1 MNTGIKLLTLSGLL
15 FSSMA
20 CQALTLSSDSVT
32 NDQSFKNSQI
42 FNQWGCTGDNISP
55 QLSWSDVPKG
65 TKSFALTMYDP
76 DAPTGSGWW
85 HWLVIN
91 LPADARGLP
100 AGAGAMGGAKL
111 PKGAAMVTN
120 DFGFKGYGGACP
132 PPDSK
137 PHQYHITL
145 YALDTDKIEIPG
157 NATAALA
164 GYNIL
169 QHVVGK
175 AELTA
180 PTNAR

>member
-1 MNTGIKLLTLSGLL
+1 MHTGIKLLTLSGLL
-15 FSSMA
+15 LSSVT

-32 NDQSFKNSQI
+32 NDQSFRNQQI

-55 QLSWSDVPKG
+55 QLSWSDVPEG
-65 TKSFALTMYDP
+65 TRSFALTMYDP

-91 LPADARGLP
+91 LPADSRSLP
-100 AGAGAMGGAKL
+100 AGAGDLGKSDL
-111 PKGAAMVTN
+111 PKGASMVTN

-132 PPDSK
+132 PPDAK

-145 YALDTDKIEIPG
+145 YALDTDKIELPG

-169 QHVVGK
+169 QHVLAKSV
-175 AELTA
+175 LTA

>member
-1 MNTGIKLLTLSGLL
+1 MHKGIQLLTLSGLL
-15 FSSMA
+15 LSSVT

-32 NDQSFKNSQI
+32 NDQSFKNPQI
-42 FNQWGCTGDNISP
+42 YNQWGCTGNNLSP
-55 QLSWSDVPKG
+55 QLSWSDVPEG
-65 TKSFALTMYDP
+65 TRSFALTMYDP

-91 LPADARGLP
+91 LPAKSRSLP
-100 AGAGAMGGAKL
+100 EGAGALGKSHL
-111 PKGAAMVTN
+111 PKGASMVTN

-132 PPDSK
+132 PPDST
-137 PHQYHITL
+137 PHQYQITL
-145 YALDTDKIEIPG
+145 YALDVANISLPG

-169 QHVVGK
+169 QHVLEK
-175 AELTA
+175 AVLTA